1 MSKRKTKAALA
12 RADRDTLI
20 AALENASTANEIVA
34 AECRIAWANSYNGEI
49 CPAGMIPSEAAL
61 AEWYPQCPAE
71 AKAEAA
77 RILSAIAWHDA
88 IDGLVAYSNLDPHML
103 PSWEAETR
111 YDLSALEGLASE
123 EEIATA
129 IRTAPQIRA
138 LMAHVPTDADAALT
152 FHAGMKLLMPMVHQ
166 AWRIMPMEKRPD
178 HPLRPLVRAWQEWKA
193 NQPSEIMPE
202 QRKDRRILPVVRS
215 GALIPE
221 RQRGMLF
228 GGLLEG
234 RDPSPEL
241 PLFEAVPIRKSV
253 AILDLADAAGVPIM
267 AQGRGAPLSARL
279 FVRAGLAVQPEDR
292 KRQSIRMAVTVRELR
307 DGLYPNGWRIGKHWS
322 DLKVAL
328 IGARDYT
335 IRLPD
340 GGLWFMLALRKL
352 PSEDKHG
359 QPRLDDHVVLD
370 MAFPPNSSDGP
381 VIDLPTL
388 DALSVKSAPR
398 WRAYIAAHALTWEP
412 GKTRRRNPKTRRFV
426 WSLNPADY
434 PILTIDDRRRLAFGE
449 TDRKNRTREDV
460 DAPWRD
466 LPGLVMIEQAYDQ
479 RTGEAGWRIMP
490 DEAAPDEGEE

>member
-1 MSKRKTKAALA
+1 MTDEVEEAKRRNNAAKERAEADPEAVASAAVSSEIVSEALRAWLIPLRDKRDSVEGRRLADKQVVITNDEEQALRLATTLPTYATGPLDTSPGLATAGRYLQAKTICEHLSRLA
-12 RADRDTLI
+12 R
-20 AALENASTANEIVA
+20 
-34 AECRIAWANSYNGEI
+34 G
-49 CPAGMIPSEAAL
+49 PEAT
-61 AEWYPQCPAE
+61 
-71 AKAEAA
+71 
-77 RILSAIAWHDA
+77 
-88 IDGLVAYSNLDPHML
+88 DGLALLTLVVEEMPH
-103 PSWEAETR
+103 
-111 YDLSALEGLASE
+111 
-123 EEIATA
+123 EIT
-129 IRTAPQIRA
+129 
-138 LMAHVPTDADAALT
+138 
-152 FHAGMKLLMPMVHQ
+152 
-166 AWRIMPMEKRPD
+166 
-178 HPLRPLVRAWQEWKA
+178 
-193 NQPSEIMPE
+193 PE
-202 QRKDRRILPVVRS
+202 PRKDRRIFPVVRS

-267 AQGRGAPLSARL
+267 ARGQGAPLPARL
-279 FVRAGLAVQPEDR
+279 FVRAGLAVQPGDR
-292 KRQSIRMAVTVRELR
+292 KRQSIRMAITVRQLR

-322 DLKVAL
+322 DLKAAL

-359 QPRLDDHVVLD
+359 KPRLDDHVVLD

-412 GKTRRRNPKTRRFV
+412 GKTRRRHPETRRFI
-426 WSLNPADY
+426 WSRNPADY
-434 PILTIDDRRRLAFGE
+434 PILTFDDRRRLAFGE

-466 LPGLVMIEQAYDQ
+466 LPGLMTIEQAYDQ

-490 DEAAPDEGEE
+490 HEAAPDEGGE